1 MNMLV
6 LLAGLTLAAPVR
18 GPNAVETER
27 QVDASDLFQT
37 VAPTW
42 ADSRFRSESKALG
55 RVAKNAL
62 CYLQTQRSDPAAGPG
77 LVPGTQAQL
86 ERTLRHVVHTA
97 GTSPTSLS
105 DPDWL
110 ASNFEVVRWSADGQG
125 ARARNLNPPEGQI
138 RLTRYLV
145 YQVPGSSLQTSTF
158 DAALYA
164 FPNEERELTEAQAR
178 DRFPGDLVRAK
189 LTRKQVLDG
198 AFAEGG
204 PFAGQAE
211 PLIWVR
217 RADVHRAL
225 MQGTIEVQVDGK
237 ARLFNVHRHNGI
249 TYQTGIKDSE
259 NQDRF
264 WYFREVAGLNGWS
277 TPEGGIQ
284 VEPQVTVAGDVY
296 NLGLG
301 RVVALSYAP
310 SGDKSGPPAVRLAVR
325 ADTGGAFQPNLF
337 QLDWLAGSFPSHSAF
352 KAAVRHVPPYVNASF
367 LVVKDGI
374 DVSDVACGGS

>member
-1 MNMLV
+1 MGMLL
-6 LLAGLTLAAPVR
+6 LLAGFALAAPLR
-18 GPNAVETER
+18 GPDAAPLDR
-27 QVDASDLFQT
+27 QVDPGALFQN
-37 VAPTW
+37 ADPDW
-42 ADSRFRSESKALG
+42 ADSRFRSDPQALG
-55 RVAKNAL
+55 RVAKNAV
-62 CYLQTQRSDPAAGPG
+62 CYLKHQRSDPAAGPG

-86 ERTLRHVVHTA
+86 ERTLRHLVHTA
-97 GTSPTSLS
+97 RNSPASLS
-105 DPDWL
+105 DAAWL
-110 ASNFEVVRWSADGQG
+110 ASNFDVVRWSADVKG
-125 ARARNLNPPEGQI
+125 ARARDLNPTQGQI

-145 YQVPGSSLQTSTF
+145 YQVPGSDVQTSTF

-164 FPNEERELTEAQAR
+164 VPNQERALTEAQAAE
-178 DRFPGDLVRAK
+178 RFPGDLVRAK

-198 AFAEGG
+198 AFAKGG

-249 TYQTGIKDSE
+249 TYQTGIEDSE
-259 NQDRF
+259 DQDRF

-301 RVVALSYAP
+301 RVVALSYRPAGARP
-310 SGDKSGPPAVRLAVR
+310 SELRLVVL

-352 KAAVRHVPPYVNASF
+352 KEAVRHVPSYVSASF
-367 LVVKDGI
+367 LVVKDGVEVG
-374 DVSDVACGGS
+374 DVECGD